1 MGSMGS
7 IVAKRNIRTIS
18 IHCAK
23 CQTLL
28 YKYHKG
34 GSGGLVKCL
43 VERIVE
49 DRTAGDLKCPAC
61 EQEFARL
68 QMIGNRQAH
77 KIIQGKVYT
86 KGMRRK

>member
-1 MGSMGS
+1 MSLE
-7 IVAKRNIRTIS
+7 KNIRTIA
-18 IHCAK
+18 IYCAK
-23 CQTLL
+23 CRTLL

-34 GSGGLVKCL
+34 GRGGLVKCL

-49 DRTAGDLKCPAC
+49 DHTAGDLKCPQC
-61 EQEFARL
+61 QQEFARL
-68 QMIGNRQAH
+68 QMIGRRQSH

>member
-1 MGSMGS
+1 M
-7 IVAKRNIRTIS
+7 AKKGKTDFRTIS

-23 CQTLL
+23 CRTLL

-34 GSGGLVKCL
+34 GQGGLVKCF

-49 DRTAGDLKCPAC
+49 DRTEEDLKCPQC
-61 EQEFARL
+61 KQEFARFR
-68 QMIGNRQAH
+68 MIGGRPAH

-86 KGMRRK
+86 KGMSRK

>member
-1 MGSMGS
+1 MAHGT
-7 IVAKRNIRTIS
+7 KNIRTIS
-18 IHCAK
+18 IYCAI

-34 GSGGLVKCL
+34 GRGGLVKCL

-49 DRTAGDLKCPAC
+49 DRTDGDLKCPHC
-61 EQEFARL
+61 KQEFARL
-68 QMIGNRQAH
+68 HMIGNQPSH